1 MSWRLLT
8 VAIERETDIVLVRQR
23 ARRIAELVGFDTQ
36 GQTRFTT
43 ALSEIA
49 RNAFEY
55 ARGGEVEFR
64 LVGKVQPQRL
74 EARVSDKGPGIPHLD
89 DVLAGAYRSPGG
101 MGLGIIGA
109 RRLAE
114 FFEIESAPGR
124 GTTVTLGKVLPR
136 RHKLLGVADVRR
148 ITDALARD
156 GIADP
161 LSELRGRDR
170 ELLLSLEELNRR
182 EKEVDQISQELE
194 DTNRG
199 VVALYAELD
208 ERAEHLRRSDEIK
221 SKFLSN
227 MSHEFRTP
235 LNAVLALSKL
245 LLDRVDGEL
254 TPEQERQVRYIR
266 RSAESL
272 KELVDDLL
280 DLAKVEAGKTEIR
293 TSEFTVEDLFG
304 ALRGMMR
311 PLLAG
316 EAVTLVLEESSNL
329 PPLVTD
335 EGKVSQILRNFISNA
350 IKFTERGEVHVSARR
365 ERDDVIVFSVR
376 DTGIGIAP
384 EHHELIFQEF
394 TQVESAVQRRVK
406 GTGLG
411 LPLSRRL
418 AELLGGRVSLESA
431 LGKGSAFSL
440 AIPRVYGAQA
450 VTPGRVLV
458 IDDDEAARYVLRQFL
473 ASAGFEVEEA
483 NSGTEGLERARQ
495 LRPDA
500 IFLDLQMPD
509 IDGYGVLE
517 ELHADPGTRDV
528 PVVIVTSTVLGPLE
542 RSRLGSARSIVGK
555 DRLSTEA
562 LVAALARRA
571 AA

>member
-418 AELLGGRVSLESA
+418 AELLGGRVNLESA

>member
-8 VAIERETDIVLVRQR
+8 IAIERETDIVLVRQR

-36 GQTRFTT
+36 DQTRFTT

-55 ARGGEVEFR
+55 AGGGEVEFG
-64 LVGKVQPQRL
+64 LVGKTQPQRL
-74 EARVSDKGPGIPHLD
+74 EALVRDQGPGIPHLD
-89 DVLAGAYRSPGG
+89 EILSGAYRSPGG

-114 FFEIESAPGR
+114 VFEIESAPGR
-124 GTTVTLGKVLPR
+124 GTTVTLGKVLGR
-136 RHKLLGVADVRR
+136 QRKLLGIADVRR
-148 ITDALARD
+148 ITDTLARD

-161 LSELRGRDR
+161 LAELRGRDR
-170 ELLLSLEELNRR
+170 ELLRSLEELGRR
-182 EKEVDQISQELE
+182 EKEVDQISQELQ

-199 VVALYAELD
+199 VVALYAELE
-208 ERAEHLRRSDEIK
+208 ERAEHLRRADELK

-235 LNAVLALSKL
+235 LSAVLALSKL
-245 LLDRVDGEL
+245 LLDRVDGDL
-254 TPEQERQVRYIR
+254 TVEQERQVRYIR

-280 DLAKVEAGKTEIR
+280 DLAKVEAGKTEVR

-311 PLLAG
+311 PLLTG
-316 EAVTLVLEESSNL
+316 DAVALVVEECADL

-335 EGKVSQILRNFISNA
+335 EGKVAQILRNFISNA
-350 IKFTERGEVHVSARR
+350 LKFTERGEVRVWAVRG
-365 ERDDVIVFSVR
+365 EDDTIVFRVR

-384 EHHELIFQEF
+384 EHHDFIFEEF
-394 TQVESAVQRRVK
+394 TQVANAVQKRVR

-418 AELLGGRVSLESA
+418 AELLGGKVSVESM
-431 LGKGSAFSL
+431 LGRGSTFTL
-440 AIPRVYGAQA
+440 AVPRVYGRRTLA
-450 VTPGRVLV
+450 PGRVLV
-458 IDDDEAARYVLRQFL
+458 IDDDDAARYVLHQFL
-473 ASAGFEVEEA
+473 TSAGFSVEEA
-483 NSGTEGLERARQ
+483 SGGRDGLERARRQ
-495 LRPDA
+495 APDA
-500 IFLDLQMPD
+500 IVLDLQMPD
-509 IDGYGVLE
+509 LDGYAVLE
-517 ELHADPGTRDV
+517 ELHADPGTRDI
-528 PVVIVTSTVLGPLE
+528 PVVIVTSAVLGPAE
-542 RSRLGSARSIVGK
+542 RSRLAAAHAIVGK
-555 DRLSTEA
+555 DRLSTKI
-562 LVAALARRA
+562 LVAALAPPA